1 MYNKEVLE
9 ELVKKFGIDNTILFF
24 KMEALKNAILYEGC
38 IKNNENTT
46 DCVEFDFERDWW
58 QNKYEE
64 LNKTK
69 SL

>member
-9 ELVKKFGIDNTILFF
+9 ELVKKFGIENTILFC
-24 KMEALKNAILYEGC
+24 KMEALKNSILYEDC
-38 IKNNENTT
+38 IKNNEDTT
-46 DCVEFDFERDWW
+46 DCIEFDFERDWW

-69 SL
+69 AL

>member
-9 ELVKKFGIDNTILFF
+9 ELVRKFGIENTILFC
-24 KMEALKNAILYEGC
+24 KMEALKNAVLYEDC

-64 LNKTK
+64 LNKTN

>member
-1 MYNKEVLE
+1 
-9 ELVKKFGIDNTILFF
+9 
-24 KMEALKNAILYEGC
+24 MEALKNSILYEDC
-38 IKNNENTT
+38 IKNDQNTT

-69 SL
+69 AL

>member
-9 ELVKKFGIDNTILFF
+9 ELISKFGIENTILFC
-24 KMEALKNAILYEGC
+24 KMEAFKNDVLYKGC
-38 IKNNENTT
+38 IETNESTT